1 MKIVF
6 AAIPAYVHLY
16 PLMPLAE
23 ACADAG
29 HEVTVAAG
37 PPFVDRLRVPTAH
50 QQPADADLSATFTET
65 KRRHPG
71 SEGFDLAMAMFAD
84 VMTEMVT
91 NTLLPL
97 LEQTS
102 PDLVVYE
109 AMNAGAGV
117 VADLLHIPALAY
129 AITLTH
135 VGYATV
141 HPAAIAYRRGTWLGR
156 GLTPPSG
163 SPLLARGL
171 LSPVPPTLQAVTGS
185 PDVPRMP
192 IRPVPYAEDLGV
204 VPAWLQARKTR
215 PRIYLTLGTVSFGA
229 VEVLRRAVAETSE
242 LEVDVLVAVG
252 PEGDPA
258 ALGDVSDNVHIER
271 FVNQAQV
278 LPLVDLAV
286 THGGTGTVLGAL
298 QAGLPQLLIPQ
309 GGTRNRPPAL
319 SRLPPLHC

>member
-1 MKIVF
+1 
-6 AAIPAYVHLY
+6 
-16 PLMPLAE
+16 
-23 ACADAG
+23 
-29 HEVTVAAG
+29 
-37 PPFVDRLRVPTAH
+37 
-50 QQPADADLSATFTET
+50 
-65 KRRHPG
+65 
-71 SEGFDLAMAMFAD
+71 
-84 VMTEMVT
+84 
-91 NTLLPL
+91 
-97 LEQTS
+97 
-102 PDLVVYE
+102 
-109 AMNAGAGV
+109 
-117 VADLLHIPALAY
+117 
-129 AITLTH
+129 
-135 VGYATV
+135 
-141 HPAAIAYRRGTWLGR
+141 
-156 GLTPPSG
+156 
-163 SPLLARGL
+163 
-171 LSPVPPTLQAVTGS
+171 
-185 PDVPRMP
+185 MP

-309 GGTRNRPPAL
+309 GADQFFNMEILTTVGAARGLRDEEQAPGAIKAAAAALLSDCPERQVAQQLQAEINALPHPAEVVPQL
-319 SRLPPLHC
+319 VDIAGLHPTPRR